1 MTADRQVWVAS
12 LKCGQPV
19 DALLNIPRR
28 SGYANPIMRKPASV
42 VAFLVGR
49 PRSVPTRARDGVP
62 RVPPLMTFATAKKL
76 GFPTLEANRK
86 FRQARIRKECGPGT
100 DPKLRHNLRSLFTAG
115 RLYLDDELRLRFVS
129 GPGRSGNQIHLVI
142 DPKRV
147 KPYVSLNP
155 LFL

>member
-1 MTADRQVWVAS
+1 MS
-12 LKCGQPV
+12 HG
-19 DALLNIPRR
+19 ALPLDT
-28 SGYANPIMRKPASV
+28 PIRYMRKPASV

-100 DPKLRHNLRSLFTAG
+100 DPKLHHITTFGHYLQRGGSILTMSLGFALSAVQDEAG
-115 RLYLDDELRLRFVS
+115 TKS
-129 GPGRSGNQIHLVI
+129 TW
-142 DPKRV
+142 
-147 KPYVSLNP
+147 SLIP
-155 LFL
+155 SV